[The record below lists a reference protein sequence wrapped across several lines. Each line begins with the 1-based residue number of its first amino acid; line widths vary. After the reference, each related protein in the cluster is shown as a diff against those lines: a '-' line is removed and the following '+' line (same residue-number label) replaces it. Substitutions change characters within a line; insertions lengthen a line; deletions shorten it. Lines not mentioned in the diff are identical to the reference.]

1 MDRSRL
7 VITIAREYGSG
18 GRTVGKQ
25 LAERLGI
32 HFYDQDILKVTSEKS
47 AVGVEYFR
55 LADEKAGNNILR
67 RIVGN
72 VRETPAGK
80 PRIEGKVTSRDNLF
94 RFQSEV
100 IRELADTESCVIV
113 GRCADYTLSAAGKED
128 LIRLYVYADADVC
141 AKRVMERD
149 GISGYKDAL
158 DKCSRIDRERR
169 EYYRYFT
176 GRNWED
182 TENFDLMIN
191 STKMEFEQVTDL
203 ILDYIRLR
211 GYDV

>member
-1 MDRSRL
+1 MERSRL
-7 VITIAREYGSG
+7 VITIARQYGSG

-32 HFYDQDILKVTSEKS
+32 HFYDQDILKISSERS
-47 AVGVEYFR
+47 AVGERFFR

-80 PRIEGKVTSRDNLF
+80 PRIEGNVTSRDNLF
-94 RFQSEV
+94 LFQAEV

-113 GRCADYTLSAAGKED
+113 GRCADNTLSAAGKED
-128 LIRLYVYADADVC
+128 LIRLYVYADRYAC

-149 GISGYKDAL
+149 GITSYTDAFE
-158 DKCSRIDRERR
+158 KCSRIDKERR
-169 EYYRYFT
+169 EYYKYFT
-176 GRNWED
+176 GRDWESKD
-182 TENFDLMIN
+182 NFDLMIN
-191 STKMEFEQVTDL
+191 TTKMEFEQVTDL
-203 ILDYIRLR
+203 VIDYIRAR

>member
-1 MDRSRL
+1 MDKSRL

-32 HFYDQDILKVTSEKS
+32 HFYDQEILKVTSEKS
-47 AVGVEYFR
+47 AVGMQYFR

-80 PRIEGKVTSRDNLF
+80 PRIEGNVTSRDNLF

-128 LIRLYVYADADVC
+128 LIRLYVNADADIC

-149 GISGYKDAL
+149 GIASYREAL
-158 DKCSRIDRERR
+158 DKCARIDRERR

-176 GRNWED
+176 GKDWED
-182 TENFDLMIN
+182 KENFDLMIN
-191 STKMEFEQVTDL
+191 STKIEFEQVTEL
-203 ILDYIRLR
+203 ILDYIRLK
-211 GYDV
+211 GYEV

>member
-7 VITIAREYGSG
+7 VITIARQYGSG

-32 HFYDQDILKVTSEKS
+32 HFYDQDILKLSSEKS
-47 AVGVEYFR
+47 AVGERYFR

-72 VRETPAGK
+72 AGNTPAGK
-80 PRIEGKVTSRDNLF
+80 PRIEGNVTSRDNLF
-94 RFQSEV
+94 RFQAEV

-113 GRCADYTLSAAGKED
+113 GRCADYTLTNAGKED
-128 LIRLYVYADADVC
+128 LIRLYVYAEPDVC
-141 AKRVMERD
+141 AERVMERD
-149 GISGYKDAL
+149 GIASYRDAL
-158 DKCSRIDRERR
+158 EKCGRIDRERR
-169 EYYRYFT
+169 EYYKYFT
-176 GRNWED
+176 GKDWED
-182 TENFDLMIN
+182 KSNFDLMIN
-191 STKMEFEQVTDL
+191 TTKMEFEQVTEL
-203 ILDYIRLR
+203 ILDYIRRR